1 MFKDNPFL
9 DRDQAKAC
17 AEKTYAEQYAA
28 GQYAGQ
34 CANSPIG
41 YAARSLSD
49 NEVIEKLFTYQP
61 PSFETNRQYETIRE
75 AAKYFAKVIMA
86 NVPAGADRLSAVR
99 KVREAVMTANA
110 GIALDGVGL

>member
-9 DRDQAKAC
+9 GRDIHQNKVYETQTTAVR
-17 AEKTYAEQYAA
+17 
-28 GQYAGQ
+28 
-34 CANSPIG
+34 PM
-41 YAARSLSD
+41 SD
-49 NEVIEKLFTYQP
+49 NEVIDMLFTYHP
-61 PSFETNRQYETIRE
+61 PALDTNRQYETIRE